1 MGNVLYFSIDRYLEK
16 EIITG
21 ETLESHTFLE

>member
-1 MGNVLYFSIDRYLEK
+1 MGNVLYFSIDIYLEK

-21 ETLESHTFLE
+21 KTLESHPFLE